1 MKNMTQVHPGSN
13 RQGQTSHSKR
23 NGFTSTSNS
32 CARNTGIFEKPF
44 RENLS
49 WTYELDLY
57 HMTTINKKISP
68 LFHPS
73 DKHG

>member
-1 MKNMTQVHPGSN
+1 MKNMTQVHPGGN

-23 NGFTSTSNS
+23 NRFTSASNS

-49 WTYELDLY
+49 WT
-57 HMTTINKKISP
+57 
-68 LFHPS
+68 
-73 DKHG
+73 